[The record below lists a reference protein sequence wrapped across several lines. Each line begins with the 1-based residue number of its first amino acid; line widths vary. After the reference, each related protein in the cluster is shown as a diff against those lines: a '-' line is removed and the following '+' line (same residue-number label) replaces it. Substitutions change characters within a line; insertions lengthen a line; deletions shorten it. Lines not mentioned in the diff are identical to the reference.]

1 MPMKKVST
9 SCITDSKG
17 KDKRAEGINPSERTL
32 DFLRQF
38 ARTYHAEPTLDVRLC
53 GFILN

>member
-9 SCITDSKG
+9 PCITDSKEKG
-17 KDKRAEGINPSERTL
+17 KRAEGINPSERTL

-38 ARTYHAEPTLDVRLC
+38 ARTYHAEPALDVRLC
-53 GFILN
+53 VFILN